1 MPTTIEVSQSSTQ
14 EDTMMPSKI
23 SESKETLKHCR
34 AMELDTENK
43 NPGIYDG
50 LGCCYQAIEDYDQ
63 ALHVTYHL

>member
-1 MPTTIEVSQSSTQ
+1 
-14 EDTMMPSKI
+14 MMPSKI